1 MVSKNN
7 IFVYLSLVI
16 LLIISSQIVAREMNS
31 EAPAPLTQA
40 MIGNTTSEAKG
51 VIFRGDRFR
60 LPKNLGKIIR
70 HGKTIL
76 CNKCTTCKGL
86 CRYCCV

>member
-7 IFVYLSLVI
+7 IFVYISLVI

-40 MIGNTTSEAKG
+40 MNGNTTNEAKG
-51 VIFRGDRFR
+51 VFFHGHHLLRNLGRIFRIGQV
-60 LPKNLGKIIR
+60 IY
-70 HGKTIL
+70 
-76 CNKCTTCKGL
+76 CNYCSTCNGL
-86 CRYCCV
+86 CGYCCV